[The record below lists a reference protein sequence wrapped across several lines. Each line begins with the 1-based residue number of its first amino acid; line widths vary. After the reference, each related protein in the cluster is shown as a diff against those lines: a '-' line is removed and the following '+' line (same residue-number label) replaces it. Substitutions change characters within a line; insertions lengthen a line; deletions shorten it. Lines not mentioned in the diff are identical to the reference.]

1 MTKQKKKV
9 AYKITAAIMAVQ
21 TIVLAVL
28 CIFVS
33 NTITGNI
40 RENTINSMKTIVDDR
55 SQIIENYVRE
65 TESCLTAYSRAG
77 EIEQL
82 LRQPTDANAVDAA
95 QKYTEKYSGDIEDLE
110 GIYVSEWNTH
120 VLAHTNAAVV
130 GITTREG
137 DSLKVLQDSML
148 AAEGVYNAGF
158 IFSPASGQQI
168 ISMYRACMNDNGEP
182 IGLVGAG
189 IYLTGLKG
197 ELNHLPTAGLS
208 NAKYYLVNTESGEY
222 IFHDNEEMC
231 GKTVEEAY
239 IVDLLAGLK
248 QEGGAEITDYLEYD
262 DDGVKSIAAYHYI
275 PDRNWIFL
283 LSDTTD
289 EIFAT
294 VNVTRIQMILF
305 SAIALALLM
314 GISYMIISRT
324 MSPLSHI
331 IKVLLRIADCNIA
344 DNGEVSKYTSRDDDL
359 GEIAEAS
366 QRVIVSLHNILGT
379 LKECSIKLNHKAEAL
394 NGTSTNLVDCVNDNI
409 STTQQLSASLE
420 DADHAIER
428 INDEISSMHNLI
440 DSVVETLR
448 CGSESGD
455 SMLAGATR
463 MQKSA
468 NTSLQDTRDQL
479 QKTKVSVH
487 SALDSLNSLSQ
498 INGMAE
504 EILEIANQTNLLSI
518 NASIEAARSGELGR
532 GFAVVAEEIGKLA
545 ETSKMTAAR
554 IRELCE
560 SSNGSIEEVNGC
572 VAAIMQY
579 MEGEVLGSFSD
590 FAGKSNDC
598 SASAEAIKQDIEKLN
613 SLVRELKESI
623 EEIFENAMNVKNISA
638 QNSCAINE
646 IVQKNESTADIAG
659 EIRCHSDENIQM
671 ADSLGNIVSE
681 FTLD

>member
-82 LRQPTDANAVDAA
+82 LRQPTDANAVAAA

-646 IVQKNESTADIAG
+646 IVKKNESTADIAG